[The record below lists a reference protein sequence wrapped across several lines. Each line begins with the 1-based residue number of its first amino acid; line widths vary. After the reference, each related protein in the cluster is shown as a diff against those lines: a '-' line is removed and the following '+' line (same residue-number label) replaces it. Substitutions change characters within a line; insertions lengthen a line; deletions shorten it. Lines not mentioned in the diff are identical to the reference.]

1 MLQRLIL
8 TVCFVCLTVTVSPI
22 RAYAADEATAV
33 VDKLHG
39 VLLSNMKDASTLKF
53 SGRRDRLAPVVH
65 ETFDLETMARVS
77 TGATWQKIS
86 ESDRAEVVDA
96 FADWTIA
103 NYASQFDGFDGE
115 RFEIKG
121 EADAGRGNVMVN
133 TELHASN
140 ETVALNYRL
149 RQKGEVW
156 RIIDIY
162 MDGAVSQL
170 AMRRGEF
177 AAVLGQGGVEKLVGH
192 MRALTAKLEAG
203 G

>member
-1 MLQRLIL
+1 MLFRPFLIS
-8 TVCFVCLTVTVSPI
+8 CFVGAMLIVAPI
-22 RAYAADEATAV
+22 SAHAADESTAAV
-33 VDKLHG
+33 NKLHT
-39 VLLSNMKDASTLKF
+39 VLLANMKDAATLKF
-53 SGRRDRLAPVVH
+53 DGRRDRLAPVVR
-65 ETFDLETMARVS
+65 EVFDLETMARVS
-77 TGATWQKIS
+77 TGAAWQKMS
-86 ESDRAEVVDA
+86 ESARAEVVDA

-133 TELHASN
+133 TELHASS

-149 RQKGEVW
+149 RKKGEAW

-177 AAVLGQGGVEKLVGH
+177 AAVLGQGGVDQLVGH
-192 MRALTAKLEAG
+192 MRALTAKLAAG